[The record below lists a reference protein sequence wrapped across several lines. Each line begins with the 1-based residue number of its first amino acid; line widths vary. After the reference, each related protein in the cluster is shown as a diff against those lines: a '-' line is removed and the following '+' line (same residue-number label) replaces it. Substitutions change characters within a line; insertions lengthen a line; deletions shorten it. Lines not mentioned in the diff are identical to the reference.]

1 MFNSLENIGT
11 IAANESSNSKVTEN
25 DFKIL
30 TPTVN
35 EIQYNQEKVKYW
47 DSENE
52 SSPQRKKQRR
62 PSESLAERA
71 KSISRS
77 QLKKLRSTLSV
88 EDLAKYVPG
97 FQQSGYDSDNTSES
111 ANRFNIFG
119 RFYIIVEIYSISSA
133 WSLHKY
139 EGKVK
144 KPVRDKFCSFRKSFH
159 RNVSFLNVCS

>member
-35 EIQYNQEKVKYW
+35 EIQYNQEKLKYG

-97 FQQSGYDSDNTSES
+97 LQQSGYDSDTRKHYYDLRSK
-111 ANRFNIFG
+111 IG
-119 RFYIIVEIYSISSA
+119 
-133 WSLHKY
+133 L
-139 EGKVK
+139 
-144 KPVRDKFCSFRKSFH
+144 KSFLKSPNNND
-159 RNVSFLNVCS
+159 NV